1 MLSYTEENYLKT
13 IFLLS
18 YSITNNSHSDS
29 ENNNANNIHSTKEIS
44 TNDIATRIDISA
56 ASVTDMLKKLS
67 KKELIKYTKYH
78 GVSLTEMG
86 RNFAIEIIRRHRLW
100 ETFLVVKLNFNWSE
114 IHDIAEQL
122 EHISSPKLIEKLDAF
137 LNYPRFDPH
146 GEPIPDANGNLYS
159 TDAAPMQLFKKGDR
173 VKVIAVG
180 EDSSLFLEYLDKL
193 NINIGTE
200 IRIID
205 KISYDLSM
213 QIIIDNQVV
222 AISKN
227 VSEKIYVKTSYK
239 QY

>member
-13 IFLLS
+13 IYLLS
-18 YSITNNSHSDS
+18 YSVVNDNLGNKT
-29 ENNNANNIHSTKEIS
+29 STKEIS
-44 TNDIATRIDISA
+44 TNDIATKIDISA

-86 RNFAIEIIRRHRLW
+86 NTFAIEIIRRHRLW

-146 GEPIPDANGNLYS
+146 GEPIPDANGKLY
-159 TDAAPMQLFKKGDR
+159 TNDAIPLQQFAKGEN

-200 IRIID
+200 IQIID
-205 KISYDLSM
+205 KIFYDLSM
-213 QIIIDNQVV
+213 QIIINNQIV

-239 QY
+239 KY

>member
-13 IFLLS
+13 IYLLS
-18 YSITNNSHSDS
+18 YSIATDNYSV
-29 ENNNANNIHSTKEIS
+29 ENPPKEIS
-44 TNDIATRIDISA
+44 TNDIATKIDISA
-56 ASVTDMLKKLS
+56 ASVTDMLKKLA
-67 KKELIKYTKYH
+67 KKELLKYTKYH

-86 RNFAIEIIRRHRLW
+86 NTFAIEIIRRHRLW

-146 GEPIPDANGNLYS
+146 GEPIPDANGKLYS
-159 TDAAPMQLFKKGDR
+159 TDATPMQQFKKGDK

-180 EDSSLFLEYLDKL
+180 EDSTLFLEYLDKL

-200 IRIID
+200 IQIID
-205 KISYDLSM
+205 KIFYDLSM
-213 QIIIDNQVV
+213 QIIIDNKLI